1 MQVRQHS
8 VIGWKGTGERSP
20 RAFDVLHCH
29 ESVTCGIL
37 RFLPGGRA
45 QITSRDAWDLPLR
58 TNLVAS
64 GEEVDWSSLSFRQSS
79 VHAQFCPATQLT
91 RPADD
96 EQFHAPPSYEMATGS
111 EGLEPAA

>member
-1 MQVRQHS
+1 M
-8 VIGWKGTGERSP
+8 GERSP
-20 RAFDVLHCH
+20 LDFDKLICH

-37 RFLPGGRA
+37 CILPGGRA
-45 QITSRDAWDLPLR
+45 QIASRDAWDLPLR

-79 VHAQFCPATQLT
+79 VHAQFSLATQLT

-96 EQFHAPPSYEMATGS
+96 ELFHAPPAYEMATGS
-111 EGLEPAA
+111 EGLEPAP